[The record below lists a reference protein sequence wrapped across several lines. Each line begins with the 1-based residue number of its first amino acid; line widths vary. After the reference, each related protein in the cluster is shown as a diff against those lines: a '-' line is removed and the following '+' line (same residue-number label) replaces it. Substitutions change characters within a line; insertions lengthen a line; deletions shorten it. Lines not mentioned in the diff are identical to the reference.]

1 MYTIQQLAT
10 LAGTTTRT
18 LRHYDAVGLLI
29 ADRDANGYRRYSSHD
44 AKRLQTIL
52 LYRSLDFPLE
62 TIQSLLEAEP
72 FDRARALEEQVTALR
87 TKAAYFATL
96 AETAESTLTSLRGG
110 IPMEDKS
117 LFNGLSF
124 DELKAHEAK
133 HEAETEERW
142 GESEAYKTS
151 RERADKRSKE
161 DWETLSQQ
169 QVDLV
174 KPLVDLFTTGIPVED
189 PRVQAVVRANHLF
202 INDQFY
208 DCSLDMFSGLGQM
221 YVMDERFTAFYD
233 KYAPGLAVYYND
245 AIQHY
250 CITHS

>member
-18 LRHYDAVGLLI
+18 LRHYDTIGLLVPK
-29 ADRDANGYRRYSSHD
+29 RDANGYRHYS
-44 AKRLQTIL
+44 KRDVEQLQTIL
-52 LYRSLDFPLE
+52 FYRSLDFSLE
-62 TIQSLLEAEP
+62 TIQSLLEADP
-72 FDRARALEEQVTALR
+72 FDRVRVLETQATALR
-87 TKAAYFATL
+87 AKAAYFATL

-110 IPMEDKS
+110 TPMEDKS

-124 DELKAHEAK
+124 DELKAHEAR
-133 HEAETEERW
+133 HEPEVVERW

-151 RERADKRSKE
+151 RARADKRSKE
-161 DWETLSQQ
+161 DWEALSQQ

-174 KPLVDLFTTGIPVED
+174 KPLVDLFTAGVPVED
-189 PRVQAVVRANHLF
+189 PRVQAVVEANHLF

-233 KYAPGLAVYYND
+233 NYATGLAVYYND

-250 CITHS
+250 CITNS

>member
-18 LRHYDAVGLLI
+18 LRHYDAVGLLV
-29 ADRDANGYRRYSSHD
+29 AERDTNGYRRYSSQD
-44 AKRLQTIL
+44 AERLQTIL

-62 TIQSLLEAEP
+62 TIQVLLEAEP
-72 FDRARALEEQVTALR
+72 FDRTRALEEQVTALR
-87 TKAAYFATL
+87 AKAAYFATL

-133 HEAETEERW
+133 HEPEVVARW

-151 RERADKRSKE
+151 RARADKRSKE
-161 DWETLSQQ
+161 DWEALSQQ

-174 KPLVDLFTTGIPVED
+174 KPLVDLFTAGVPVED
-189 PRVQAVVRANHLF
+189 PRVQAAVQANHMF

-250 CITHS
+250 CITQS

>member
-10 LAGTTTRT
+10 LSGTTTRT
-18 LRHYDAVGLLI
+18 LRHYDAVGLLVPE
-29 ADRDANGYRRYSSHD
+29 RDVNGYRRYSSHD
-44 AKRLQTIL
+44 AERLQTIL

-62 TIQSLLEAEP
+62 TIQGLLEAEP
-72 FDRARALEEQVTALR
+72 FDRTRALEEQVTALR
-87 TKAAYFATL
+87 AKAAYFATL

-117 LFNGLSF
+117 LFKGLSF

-151 RERADKRSKE
+151 RARADKRSKE
-161 DWETLSQQ
+161 DWEALSQQ

-174 KPLVDLFTTGIPVED
+174 KPLVDLFMDGVPVED
-189 PRVQAVVRANHLF
+189 PRVQAAVRANHLF

-250 CITHS
+250 CITQS